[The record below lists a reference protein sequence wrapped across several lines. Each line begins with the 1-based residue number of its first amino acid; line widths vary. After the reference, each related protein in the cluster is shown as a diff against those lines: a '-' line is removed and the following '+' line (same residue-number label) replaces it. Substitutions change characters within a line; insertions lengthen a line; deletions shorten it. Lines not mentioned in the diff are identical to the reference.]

1 MVVSCDGLVADP
13 LFPRLKAHLVES
25 TGLTYYADKDI
36 DLARR
41 VRRRLSIVG
50 APDCASYLD
59 ILCDPLRGDFELDS
73 LIEEV
78 TIGET
83 YFFRHREHFD
93 ALRDLVFPDLIAR
106 NRANRRLRIWCAG
119 CADGPEP
126 YSLAILLKRDMGLLL
141 TGWDVTILGTD
152 INRRCLA
159 RAREG
164 KFEEWAFRSTP
175 EELKLSCF
183 RNEGRLWIL
192 APEYKECVSFQYH
205 NLVEH
210 SFPSL
215 VNNLCSFD
223 LIVCRNVMIYFG
235 VDLTQRVIRHFHDC
249 LVPGAWL
256 LVGPSEPNMTHFSSF
271 GAVNAPGVTLY
282 RKPRPSAAA
291 DGAGAFTSASLEPPA
306 PVTYTDFSVPNRPT
320 IENVPPTLA
329 NVRRH
334 DDGAWESATRG
345 CEQLLKT
352 DNLNSRS
359 ISTMPWFWNRWG
371 GTTKLEG
378 LCGGPSTWI
387 GSLCWRTT
395 IWDSFS
401 SPGVTGA
408 GQRSH
413 LQDRANLRCLPNR
426 QQEFALPG
434 VHTGCCDGE
443 LYRNRAGSAE
453 TRRIR
458 HRWRRSTTSPW
469 WPC

>member
-1 MVVSCDGLVADP
+1 LSSIVVSGDGLVADP

-25 TGLTYYADKDI
+25 TGLTYYADKDV

-41 VRRRLSIVG
+41 VRHRLSIVG

-59 ILCDPLRGDFELDS
+59 ILCDPVRGASELDL

-93 ALRDLVFPDLIAR
+93 ALRDLVFPDLIER

-215 VNNLCSFD
+215 VNNLCFFD

-235 VDLTQRVIRHFHDC
+235 VDLTQTVIRQFHDC

-291 DGAGAFTSASLEPPA
+291 DGAGAFTSASLEPPV
-306 PVTYTDFSVPNRPT
+306 PVTYTDFSVPDDRPT
-320 IENVPPTLA
+320 IKNVPPTLA
-329 NVRRH
+329 DVRRH
-334 DDGAWESATRG
+334 ADEGAWESAARG

-352 DNLNSRS
+352 DNLNSAVHFYHALVLEQMGRRDEAGKSLRRAIYLDRQSVLAHYYLGLFLQSRGDGRQAERCFENVLDLLRS
-359 ISTMPWFWNRWG
+359 RGDSDIFADADGITVAELRKL
-371 GTTKLEG
+371 TKTHIEIL
-378 LCGGPSTWI
+378 
-387 GSLCWRTT
+387 
-395 IWDSFS
+395 
-401 SPGVTGA
+401 
-408 GQRSH
+408 
-413 LQDRANLRCLPNR
+413 
-426 QQEFALPG
+426 
-434 VHTGCCDGE
+434 GE
-443 LYRNRAGSAE
+443 RV
-453 TRRIR
+453 
-458 HRWRRSTTSPW
+458 
-469 WPC
+469 